1 MAGPGY
7 SLGMIFAS
15 EMFGMW
21 MVIMIALGTVANHVL
36 SPTTGHNL
44 GYLGVACGFGFAFS
58 FAIMAFGSVSAMLNP
73 AAAMSMLVA
82 GNIKVDA
89 FFVAVIAEVIGA
101 FLGGLCLYLI
111 YTPQLHK
118 PGSHNFSYRLWIET
132 SKASIQM
139 SRELKKE
146 RKAKAALKKEA
157 IRKKKEEIAAKHTA
171 RKLAKAAGAS
181 AEEVATATEP
191 EVFQDAEAALAAR
204 DKPDDIEVK
213 EFGAMEDTDD
223 DPFLGIWVTRP
234 AVWAPLQSFMTEF
247 IFTFIFLMLVNLT
260 AARGQY
266 LYQPSYGL
274 YANIMQPVVIGFI
287 IAASILAA
295 GPTGFAGNPAR
306 DLGPRIAHWLLP
318 LPKSKKIGSE
328 WKYAW
333 IPVIAP
339 LCAGAAAGGLYQ
351 AWLPQ
356 LKGTVKAGE
365 FLSRSDAGSRR
376 ARTVFFFS
384 SVSSRLRPSHP
395 LLKPTHKQTPT
406 PSPPTLWPR
415 PPSSSRSR
423 ATRLVRLPR
432 SPWVK
437 TPRRASARWARP
449 SRAPW
454 ACRPSAPSRS
464 PAEERKDTPIG
475 KCDDGATHTHFVG
488 FFGLDTDDAR
498 EEEENFCGGAG
509 SEQQQNNAFH
519 ANKTVFR

>member
-1 MAGPGY
+1 MAAEY
-7 SLGMIFAS
+7 NLGMIFAS

-36 SPTTGHNL
+36 YPTTGHGL

-82 GNIKVDA
+82 GNIKVGT
-89 FFVAVIAEVIGA
+89 FFIAVLGELVGA
-101 FLGGLCLYLI
+101 FLGGLTLYLI

-118 PGSHNFSYRLWIET
+118 AGSTNFSYRLWIET
-132 SKASIQM
+132 SKASMQM
-139 SRELKKE
+139 QRDMKTE
-146 RKAKAALKKEA
+146 RKAKHAAKLAAKKQ
-157 IRKKKEEIAAKHTA
+157 EIAAKHAAKT
-171 RKLAKAAGAS
+171 LAKAAGAS
-181 AEEVATATEP
+181 PDQVATATEP
-191 EVFQDAEAALAAR
+191 EHFQDAENALAAR
-204 DKPDDIEVK
+204 DKPDNVEVK

-274 YANIMQPVVIGFI
+274 YANIFQPVVIGFI

-306 DLGPRIAHWLLP
+306 DLGPRLAHWILP
-318 LPKSKKIGSE
+318 LPKSKRIGSE

-339 LCAGAAAGGLYQ
+339 LCAGACAGGLYQ

-356 LKGTVKAGE
+356 LKGTVKA
-365 FLSRSDAGSRR
+365 D
-376 ARTVFFFS
+376 TNPFS
-384 SVSSRLRPSHP
+384 TNAL
-395 LLKPTHKQTPT
+395 
-406 PSPPTLWPR
+406 
-415 PPSSSRSR
+415 
-423 ATRLVRLPR
+423 
-432 SPWVK
+432 
-437 TPRRASARWARP
+437 
-449 SRAPW
+449 
-454 ACRPSAPSRS
+454 
-464 PAEERKDTPIG
+464 
-475 KCDDGATHTHFVG
+475 GAT
-488 FFGLDTDDAR
+488 
-498 EEEENFCGGAG
+498 
-509 SEQQQNNAFH
+509 SIEQQVKGDTAGAAAGLVLGQDTKASKRQIG
-519 ANKTVFR
+519 AAVKSALGQPAKRSGVVAG